1 MKTKYES
8 FLTLH
13 IFVDH
18 LVANLQYTDSEGQTI
33 MHVVVR
39 EWCTDLTL
47 FLLHYGAE
55 IDVPDKYGRTP
66 LFVAAA
72 VNYKEMVRWLLDYGG
87 KFCVFFSSSFG
98 YRFYYRPGHKY
109 LTVYFSLLYFSL
121 LLIRLK

>member
-87 KFCVFFSSSFG
+87 KFCVFSHPALVIDFTTDQVTSTLQYISAFCISAFFSFD
-98 YRFYYRPGHKY
+98 
-109 LTVYFSLLYFSL
+109 
-121 LLIRLK
+121 

>member
-8 FLTLH
+8 FLNLH

-87 KFCVFFSSSFG
+87 KFCVFSHPALVIDFITDQVTSTLQSISAFCISAFFSFD
-98 YRFYYRPGHKY
+98 
-109 LTVYFSLLYFSL
+109 
-121 LLIRLK
+121 